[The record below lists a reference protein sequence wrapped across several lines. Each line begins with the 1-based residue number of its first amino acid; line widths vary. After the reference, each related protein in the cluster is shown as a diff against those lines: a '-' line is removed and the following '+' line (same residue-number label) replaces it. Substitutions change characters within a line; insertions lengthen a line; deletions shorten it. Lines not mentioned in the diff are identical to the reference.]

1 MISDGIERE
10 QWHEM
15 SGRPLSWVH
24 HMLFLIYFPIFA
36 ISSWCDFIIPVLLK
50 R

>member
-15 SGRPLSWVH
+15 SERPLSWVH
-24 HMLFLIYFPIFA
+24 HMLFLIYFPFLQFLLGV
-36 ISSWCDFIIPVLLK
+36 IS
-50 R
+50 